1 MEARVHR
8 DRLAR
13 GLLVSFAAAVIV
25 AFLGGC
31 VYAVIEGT
39 PAGSTFRVTAD
50 ALEFMLFVGGA
61 AAGFAAPIAAIAAFA
76 LGLPL
81 FRFCVLRNYASPL
94 VYVGAGILISLVI
107 TALLVVAHYF
117 TDFLSDDTDLRPG
130 ISAALAAGPLSALA
144 FWFVVRPLP
153 SAA

>member
-1 MEARVHR
+1 MRR

-13 GLLVSFAAAVIV
+13 GLVVAFATAVIV

-31 VYAVIEGT
+31 IYAVIEGT
-39 PAGSTFRVTAD
+39 PEGGTFKLTAD
-50 ALEFMLFVGGA
+50 ALEFMFFVGGA
-61 AAGFAAPIAAIAAFA
+61 AASFAAPIAAIAAFA

-81 FRFCVLRNYASPL
+81 FRFCVSRNYASPL
-94 VYVGAGILISLVI
+94 VYVGGGILISLV
-107 TALLVVAHYF
+107 VAGLFAATHYF
-117 TDFLSDDTDLRPG
+117 AGFLGPG
-130 ISAALAAGPLSALA
+130 PDIRLGICAALAAGPISALA

>member
-1 MEARVHR
+1 MRQ

-13 GLLVSFAAAVIV
+13 GLLVGFATAVIV

-31 VYAVIEGT
+31 VYAVIKGT
-39 PAGSTFRVTAD
+39 PAGSTFKVTAD
-50 ALEFMLFVGGA
+50 ALDFMLFVGGA

-76 LGLPL
+76 LAFPL

-94 VYVGAGILISLVI
+94 VYIGGGILISLVI
-107 TALLVVAHYF
+107 AGLFVVAHYF
-117 TDFLSDDTDLRPG
+117 TDFLSDDTDLRLG